1 MRFATFKIKGDDK
14 QTIGAFIGNCYVDLH
29 AITGG
34 VLPDTMIAFLCLG
47 DSGQEQAR
55 AALKSVAGDLQTSA
69 PESLKAPNGERC
81 AYAEEEITLCAPVP
95 RPGKIMHTSCNFD
108 AHLEELATWQQPE
121 WQSHNWGD
129 FHFVH
134 PTGFLEAPSS
144 VVASGA
150 EVAVPHF
157 TKQLDYEIEIGIII
171 GKKAF
176 RVNAADALD
185 YVAGFTIFNDLS
197 ARDIQAREHS
207 NMVILL
213 GKSFNGSCPFGPHL
227 VTTDELD
234 DPHNLDMKLRV
245 NGEIRQDANT
255 GQMHYKIAELV
266 SWWSNT
272 TLEPG
277 DIITSGSPPGVAAGM
292 AVPDWLAPGD
302 LVEAT
307 IEQLGTL
314 TTHIVAG
321 DPEAAG

>member
-1 MRFATFKIKGDDK
+1 MRLATFEINGGAT
-14 QTIGAFIGNCYVDLH
+14 QTIGAFISNCYVDLH

-34 VLPDTMIAFLCLG
+34 TLPDSMIAFLRLG
-47 DSGQEQAR
+47 DSGWEQAR
-55 AALKSVAGDLQTSA
+55 AALKSIDRDLKASA
-69 PESLKAPNGERC
+69 PEELKAPNGSRC

-157 TKQLDYEIEIGIII
+157 TKQLDYEIEIGIVI

-255 GQMHYKIAELV
+255 GQMHYKTAELV

-292 AVPDWLAPGD
+292 AVPNWLAPGD

-307 IEQLGTL
+307 IEKLGTL
-314 TTHIVAG
+314 TTHIVAD
-321 DPEAAG
+321 DPEVAG